1 MNTTTR
7 YIQMKSALPK
17 EAQILIEE
25 LLEKERLSDELI
37 SELVVAW
44 TDEKNNVEKAT
55 EAYTK
60 LENAYHRLLDRS

>member
-17 EAQILIEE
+17 EAQALIEE

-37 SELVVAW
+37 SELVLAW
-44 TDEKNNVEKAT
+44 ADEKNKVEKAT
-55 EAYTK
+55 EAYAK
-60 LENAYHRLLDRS
+60 LENAYARLLDRS